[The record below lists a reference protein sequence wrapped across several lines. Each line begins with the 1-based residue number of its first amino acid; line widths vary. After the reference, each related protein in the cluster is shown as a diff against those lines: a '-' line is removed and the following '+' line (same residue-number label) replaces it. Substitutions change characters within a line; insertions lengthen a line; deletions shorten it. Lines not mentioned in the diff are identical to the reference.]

1 MGGGLGLSV
10 HGKYRIVNN
19 KTITAMPETAIGLF
33 PDVGGGYFLSR
44 MGELGL
50 YLALTGNVMNG
61 LDSMYAGIGTHFI
74 QNEKIEL
81 VYEEIINKS
90 NYNKEFMNKLLL
102 ENSKVFS

>member
-1 MGGGLGLSV
+1 MLRVIYLTFFFREEYILNLAIANFSKPWISLLNGIAMGGLGLSV

-50 YLALTGNVMNG
+50 YLALTGKVMNG
-61 LDSMYAGIGTHFI
+61 LDSDVCWHR
-74 QNEKIEL
+74 
-81 VYEEIINKS
+81 
-90 NYNKEFMNKLLL
+90 
-102 ENSKVFS
+102 NSFY